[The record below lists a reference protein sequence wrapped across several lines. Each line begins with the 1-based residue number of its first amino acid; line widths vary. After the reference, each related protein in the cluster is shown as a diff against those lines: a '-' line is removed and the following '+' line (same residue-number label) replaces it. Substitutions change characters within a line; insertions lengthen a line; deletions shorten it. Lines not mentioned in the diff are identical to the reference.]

1 MNNELLTILEY
12 IEQERGIDRSVL
24 IEAVQKALKSAAKKG
39 LNAATE
45 LDVNIDELTGEI
57 KVIAQL
63 EVVECL
69 LDKNQLAVEHDEAVK
84 KYPEVEIGDYVEWSV
99 TPKNFGRIAAQTA
112 KQAIMQQIRQAEKE
126 NVKIE
131 FEDKVGEIVNGVV
144 RRFDHGDI
152 IVDINKAEAVLGRRE
167 KMHGEQY
174 MVGERVTALLKK
186 IDTETS
192 GPGLILSRISPRF
205 VAKLFELEVSEIH
218 ENVVKIKGVA
228 REAGLRTKIAVDSTE
243 DHVDPIGA
251 CVGMRGMRV
260 RNITDELNGERVDII
275 RYSDD
280 VAVYVKNALQPAE
293 LTSVDVNE
301 DEHILNVFVTKEQSR
316 LAFGKKAQNVR
327 LASKLMGWSINIE
340 TINEE
345 EMFEDSIEE
354 SMEERRMQIAEEL
367 AEALGLENYITLAL
381 VNNGFLS
388 VEGLS
393 EASEEVIDAIEGL
406 DEEDIEI
413 LKASLKAINN
423 DGEEEDVETIDSNI
437 DSDEEKVEEENADVD
452 ADDDNE

>member
-45 LDVNIDELTGEI
+45 LDVTIDEITGEI

-69 LDKNQLAVEHDEAVK
+69 LDKNQLAVEQDEAIK
-84 KYPEVEIGDYVEWSV
+84 KYPDAQIGDYVEWIV
-99 TPKNFGRIAAQTA
+99 TPRNFGRIAAQTA

-131 FEDKVGEIVNGVV
+131 FEDKIGEIVNGVV

-186 IDTETS
+186 IDIESS
-192 GPGLILSRISPRF
+192 GPGLILSRTSPRF

-218 ENVVKIKGVA
+218 EGVVKIKGVA

-280 VAVYVKNALQPAE
+280 VAEYVKNALQPAE

-327 LASKLMGWSINIE
+327 LASKLMGWSVNIE

-345 EMFEDSIEE
+345 ELFEE
-354 SMEERRMQIAEEL
+354 SLEERRGQIAEEL
-367 AEALGLENYITLAL
+367 AETLGVENYITLAV

-388 VEGLS
+388 IEGLS
-393 EASEEVIDAIEGL
+393 EASEDVIDALEGL
-406 DEEDIEI
+406 DEDDIEI

-423 DGEEEDVETIDSNI
+423 DGEAVDS
-437 DSDEEKVEEENADVD
+437 DSDEEEIVGDENADVN

>member
-39 LNAATE
+39 LNATTE
-45 LDVNIDELTGEI
+45 LDVKIDETTGEI

-69 LDKNQLAVEHDEAVK
+69 LDKNQLAVEQEEAVK
-84 KYPEVEIGDYVEWSV
+84 KYPDAQIGDHVEWVV

-126 NVKIE
+126 SVRAE
-131 FEDKVGEIVNGVV
+131 FEDKVGELVNGIV
-144 RRFDHGDI
+144 RRFDHGNI
-152 IVDINKAEAVLGRRE
+152 IVDINKAEAVIGRRD
-167 KMHGEQY
+167 KIHAEQY

-186 IDTETS
+186 IDVETA
-192 GPGLILSRISPRF
+192 GPSLILSRTSPRF
-205 VAKLFELEVSEIH
+205 VAKLFEREVSEIH
-218 ENVVKIKGVA
+218 EGVVEIKGVA
-228 REAGLRTKIAVDSTE
+228 REAGLRTKIAVYSSD

-275 RYSDD
+275 RYDED
-280 VAVYVKNALQPAE
+280 VAEYVKNALQPAE
-293 LTSVDVNE
+293 LTSVEV
-301 DEHILNVFVTKEQSR
+301 DEEEQSLTVYVTKEQSR

-345 EMFEDSIEE
+345 ELFEESIEE
-354 SMEERRMQIAEEL
+354 RREQIANEL
-367 AEALGLENYITLAL
+367 AESLELENYITLAV
-381 VNNGFLS
+381 VNAGFLS
-388 VEGLS
+388 VEGLL
-393 EASEEVIDAIEGL
+393 EADESVIDAIEGL
-406 DEEDIEI
+406 DGEDIDA
-413 LKASLKAINN
+413 LKASLDALREVDEDAEDI
-423 DGEEEDVETIDSNI
+423 EE
-437 DSDEEKVEEENADVD
+437 
-452 ADDDNE
+452 DDDNEDADFDVDDDE

>member
-1 MNNELLTILEY
+1 MNSELLTILEY
-12 IEQERGIDRSVL
+12 IEQERGINRSVL

-39 LNAATE
+39 LNATTD
-45 LDVNIDELTGEI
+45 LDVKIDELTGEI

-69 LDKNQLAVEHDEAVK
+69 LDKNQLAVEHEEAVK
-84 KYPEVEIGDYVEWSV
+84 KYPDCQIGDHVEWVV

-126 NVKIE
+126 SIKAE
-131 FEDKVGEIVNGVV
+131 FEDKVGELVNGVI
-144 RRFDHGDI
+144 RRFDHGNI
-152 IVDINKAEAVLGRRE
+152 IVELNKAEAVIGRRD
-167 KMHGEQY
+167 KMQAEQY

-192 GPGLILSRISPRF
+192 GPSLILSRTSPRF
-205 VAKLFELEVSEIH
+205 VAKLFEREVSEIH
-218 ENVVKIKGVA
+218 DGVVEIKGVA
-228 REAGLRTKIAVDSTE
+228 REAGLRTKIAVDSAD
-243 DHVDPIGA
+243 DHIDPIGA

-275 RYSDD
+275 RYDSDI
-280 VAVYVKNALQPAE
+280 AEYVKNALQPAE
-293 LTSVDVNE
+293 LTSVEV
-301 DEHILNVFVTKEQSR
+301 DEEEQALTVYVTKEQSR

-345 EMFEDSIEE
+345 ELFEESIEE
-354 SMEERRMQIAEEL
+354 RREQIANEL
-367 AEALGLENYITLAL
+367 AETLDLDNHITLAA
-381 VNNGFLS
+381 VNSGFLS

-393 EASEEVIDAIEGL
+393 EADEEAIEAIEGL
-406 DEEDIEI
+406 DDEDIDA
-413 LKASLKAINN
+413 LKASLANVN
-423 DGEEEDVETIDSNI
+423 SSEEDADI
-437 DSDEEKVEEENADVD
+437 DSDIASEE
-452 ADDDNE
+452 